1 MKSFRISLFLP
12 FLLFSVKSHAEINEQ
27 MLEKLNED
35 YDRVSRARD
44 AANPLR
50 KDIDQMIEEK
60 NQAFLKSIEKTLPKK
75 EFETIGKK
83 ISKDLNKNAD
93 QIDRDYQ
100 EKLTAN
106 SLLNINKKK
115 QDDITNIINKAESH
129 LINNFTLDEK
139 TKTADINKEH
149 SSVDIL
155 ANKNEKDG
163 SEKENVQPDVA
174 EINNTNNLTDKL
186 TSERIEIRQQQ
197 TEALMFSKKE
207 ITKLQPTEEDTLF
220 TKVSK
225 AYKRNLRKI
234 IEEEDN

>member
-12 FLLFSVKSHAEINEQ
+12 FLLFSVKSHAELNEQ

-35 YDRVSRARD
+35 YDRVSQARD

-50 KDIDQMIEEK
+50 KDIDQLIEEK
-60 NQAFLKSIEKTLPKK
+60 NQAFLKSVEKTLPKK
-75 EFETIGKK
+75 EFEIIGKK

-115 QDDITNIINKAESH
+115 QDDIINIINKAESQ
-129 LINNFTLDEK
+129 LIKNFILDEK
-139 TKTADINKEH
+139 TKIAEIKKEH
-149 SSVDIL
+149 SSEDSVES
-155 ANKNEKDG
+155 EKDG
-163 SEKENVQPDVA
+163 AEKENIQLDVA
-174 EINNTNNLTDKL
+174 EINNTNNLTEKL

-234 IEEEDN
+234 IEEDDN